1 MDWKVEI
8 DLQLI
13 LTTPLHTGV
22 GAGLAGY
29 LDARTL
35 LDTEGYPYV
44 AGSTLKG
51 RLRYYLQSL
60 QPLLSSPTGKTD
72 DAIGRLFGQQEQGGA
87 LIFADCHLIA
97 AWRQLFALVHT
108 PDQTSDVF
116 LTQRRTSVM
125 LSRLRGV
132 AMEQRLFTVETV
144 PAHFA
149 FEGQIHGYLGA
160 NSPTITVNRNEY
172 PRDLALVV
180 AACRALTHL
189 GGRKS
194 RGLGRSRV
202 QIGTQ
207 GLRVNGSA
215 VDPTHLLEA
224 LK

>member
-1 MDWKVEI
+1 MSWKVEI

-13 LTTPLHTGV
+13 LATPLHTGV

-35 LDTEGYPYV
+35 LDAKGYPYV

-60 QPLLSSPTGKTD
+60 QPLLSTPTGKTG

-87 LIFADCHLIA
+87 LIFADLPLIA
-97 AWRQLFALVHT
+97 AWRQLFALVRT
-108 PDQTSDVF
+108 PDHPLDAL
-116 LTQRRTSVM
+116 LTQRRTNVM

-132 AMEQRLFTVETV
+132 AMEQRLFMVETV

-149 FEGQIHGYLGA
+149 FEGQIHGYLAADG
-160 NSPTITVNRNEY
+160 PTITVNQQPY
-172 PRDLALVV
+172 PRDLALLI
-180 AACRALTHL
+180 AACRSLTHL

-194 RGLGRSRV
+194 RGLGRSRL
-202 QIGTQ
+202 QIGAQ
-207 GLRVNGSA
+207 GLRVNGNA
-215 VDPTHLLEA
+215 VDPTQLLEA